1 MFDVDAFFY
10 IKFFLLSACQ
20 ERFQDVSIALEF
32 LDQDTQVLHALAK
45 KSSPRAVTRSCFSGS
60 VREAYKSKLN
70 LKINHIKAYTI
81 LDYFTHRSFSNN

>member
-20 ERFQDVSIALEF
+20 ERFQDVFIALDF

-45 KSSPRAVTRSCFSGS
+45 KSSPRDALTNFQSISLCVFFMLL
-60 VREAYKSKLN
+60 ALN
-70 LKINHIKAYTI
+70 
-81 LDYFTHRSFSNN
+81 SFIYGIIGKK

>member
-45 KSSPRAVTRSCFSGS
+45 KSSPRDECVIF
-60 VREAYKSKLN
+60 
-70 LKINHIKAYTI
+70 
-81 LDYFTHRSFSNN
+81 